1 MLVLSRKLNESILIG
16 DDIEITVSQI
26 QGNRIRLAISAPREV
41 IVMRGEV
48 ADRMGCLFNLAKPA
62 SSPAPGGSKH
72 VAACPS

>member
-48 ADRMGCLFNLAKPA
+48 ADRMGCLFNLA

>member
-48 ADRMGCLFNLAKPA
+48 ADRMGCLFTMTPSA
-62 SSPAPGGSKH
+62 SPVPGGNKS